1 MRDSSRAGYR
11 AHPRSRGENGNKT
24 ATAKQPHGSSP
35 LTRGKRSDL
44 LPSGGGGG
52 LIPAHAGKTGKRV
65 PGCRVERAHPRSRG
79 ENPRGA
85 PGPDVDG
92 GSSPLT
98 RGKRRR
104 DAQALPR
111 RRAHPRSR
119 GENSSGVIGVPCA
132 MGSSPL
138 TRGKRARGEVLLVFT
153 RLIPAHAGKTGASA
167 LASGAAGAH
176 PRSRGENA
184 MRAFTGALMKG
195 SSPLTR
201 GKLGQV
207 RGCQAHQRLIPAHAG
222 KTCPLLL
229 AWTSRG
235 AHPRSRGE
243 NPRTD
248 SAPRARRG
256 SSPLT
261 RGKPRRNGL
270 PCNVGGLIPAH
281 AGKTLR
287 VSQLA
292 LGVPAHPRSRGENT
306 YAGEDRNPALGS
318 SPLTRGKL
326 DVVADVR

>member
-1 MRDSSRAGYR
+1 MRDSSRAGY
-11 AHPRSRGENGNKT
+11 
-24 ATAKQPHGSSP
+24 
-35 LTRGKRSDL
+35 
-44 LPSGGGGG
+44 
-52 LIPAHAGKTGKRV
+52 
-65 PGCRVERAHPRSRG
+65 RAHPRSRG

-176 PRSRGENA
+176 PRSRGENSVKSVVA
-184 MRAFTGALMKG
+184 KPING

-201 GKLGQV
+201 GKLV
-207 RGCQAHQRLIPAHAG
+207 LFFW
-222 KTCPLLL
+222 L
-229 AWTSRG
+229 
-235 AHPRSRGE
+235 
-243 NPRTD
+243 
-248 SAPRARRG
+248 
-256 SSPLT
+256 
-261 RGKPRRNGL
+261 GL
-270 PCNVGGLIPAH
+270 RGGLIPAH
-281 AGKTLR
+281 AGKTR
-287 VSQLA
+287 ERI
-292 LGVPAHPRSRGENT
+292 PRRERDEAHPRSRGENACSRPVRR
-306 YAGEDRNPALGS
+306 AGRGS

-326 DVVADVR
+326 D